1 MVLLPQAGST
11 FVARMLTIVTTLKSQ
26 QRNVLEFLTQAVV
39 AAREDKQAPS
49 LLPEIATSS
58 DEEDLFKAA

>member
-1 MVLLPQAGST
+1 
-11 FVARMLTIVTTLKSQ
+11 MLTVVTTLNSQ

-39 AAREDKQAPS
+39 AAREDKHAPS

-58 DEEDLFKAA
+58 DEEELFKAA